1 MSTSTPDEINIKK
14 LRNRPGNPLACD
26 NWIESLYSIAAV
38 RYGQHASFFITGKL
52 FLMVEPV
59 PRAGLDEM
67 ATTSAAWKLHNSR
80 IEAFVKWER
89 DSSDVAAK
97 LFGLMWQNL
106 SAESQTL
113 VARVP
118 PATGWTKKKLAM
130 DPVELLKRIKI
141 SHQAGDHV
149 LSIINEHIVFQSYIN
164 TKQYHN
170 ENPHDFKN
178 RFDAALRAMELV
190 DHPTKILGPTQACD
204 FFTHIS

>member
-38 RYGQHASFFITGKL
+38 RYGQHASFFTTGKL
-52 FLMVEPV
+52 FLMVGPV

-130 DPVELLKRIKI
+130 ETNNNVNKKQHKRNRRRVRPARERLAVK
-141 SHQAGDHV
+141 
-149 LSIINEHIVFQSYIN
+149 
-164 TKQYHN
+164 N
-170 ENPHDFKN
+170 ENDSDPRGRD
-178 RFDAALRAMELV
+178 
-190 DHPTKILGPTQACD
+190 
-204 FFTHIS
+204 